1 MNRKN
6 RNIALAIVAG
16 FAFAQSAAAT
26 PEFYGPRNTIPRVPY
41 VQPKTP
47 SCGLV
52 LEESRT
58 AGPRP
63 RYVVVK
69 DLGPCPK
76 EKQPI
81 RWAGPRGTIP
91 IYEQN

>member
-6 RNIALAIVAG
+6 RNIALAVLAG
-16 FAFAQSAAAT
+16 LAFAPSAGAA
-26 PEFYGPRNTIPRVPY
+26 PEFYGPRNTIPRAPY
-41 VQPKTP
+41 FQPKTQT
-47 SCGLV
+47 CGPV
-52 LEESRT
+52 LEQSWT
-58 AGPRP
+58 GPRS

-69 DLGPCPK
+69 DMGPCPK

>member
-1 MNRKN
+1 MNTN
-6 RNIALAIVAG
+6 IRNIALALLMGLAVVQGAVA
-16 FAFAQSAAAT
+16 A
-26 PEFYGPRNTIPRVPY
+26 PEFYGPRSTIPAVPP
-41 VQPKTP
+41 VTPKAQ
-47 SCGLV
+47 CGKV
-52 LEESRT
+52 LEQSWT

-69 DLGPCPK
+69 DLGPCAQG
-76 EKQPI
+76 KQPI